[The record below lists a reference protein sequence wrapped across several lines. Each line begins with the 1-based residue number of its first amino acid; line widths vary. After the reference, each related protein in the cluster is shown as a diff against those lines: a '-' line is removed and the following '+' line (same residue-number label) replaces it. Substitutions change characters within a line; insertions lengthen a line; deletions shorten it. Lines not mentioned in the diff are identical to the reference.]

1 MLERWVEVLG
11 GDEIDLSA
19 TEIADACWMA
29 MIQQRFGV
37 ERPQR
42 GLTDQTGTTSL
53 PASTATSSPSVAAP
67 EEPLTNDES
76 ERTPPPS
83 TGSGTGELVTRRSAS
98 DTRSETK
105 TLRVPTESALRDSLP
120 FAQAL
125 RPLMQQRAIGQGV
138 QLDEAATVNKIAEE
152 RVWQPVAKPRTEN
165 WLDLAIVVDESA
177 SMLIWRR
184 TIQEITRF
192 FKHYGVFRDVR
203 LWGLTAQDVSQK
215 ETGQPSDEEP
225 QAVDPSSEAAASTAR
240 QQLYIRS
247 TPFSSIRSQD
257 LRRPDSLLDPSGRRL
272 VLMVTD
278 CVNPLW
284 QTPELLNVLKLWG
297 SSSPMA
303 IMQMMPEWLWRR
315 TYLRQAMLVS
325 LQGKTAGSV
334 NQALEVVLPEVTY
347 QRKSKVDKQADIK
360 VPIVTLEADR
370 LQAWTRMLAAQGGHF
385 APGLIFNPRAQAAT
399 VAVEQRRQQKSSDE
413 ETLALSAQAFRGV
426 ASPLARRLASLL
438 AASPA
443 ITLPVI
449 RIVQEMLLP
458 QSEQIHVAEVLLGGI
473 LKPQATVTP
482 DSHPDHVTYQFVEP
496 DIRADLLA
504 EAPVTD
510 TTAVL
515 SRYIKDNFQQSLHD
529 FIVELRRRLS
539 QSDQAAKDELKPI
552 ATIAADVLQ
561 YRGREY
567 ADFVREVRE
576 RYDETSLEN
585 EPTELDELSPE
596 RFPPLAD
603 FEFNEGEYV
612 DGDERPTFPPPTRSY
627 PFTVLTLEPALEES
641 PSLETF
647 DITVATLSGSGQ
659 QWQVERQQQTAR
671 RYVEPLSEEINLE
684 MVAIPGGSFVMG
696 SPDNEPER
704 FDREGPQHEVTIKPF
719 FMGRYPVT
727 QAQWRA
733 VFAMPQVERKLEA
746 NPSRFKGENRPVEQV
761 SWYDAVEFCQRL
773 SRYTDREY
781 RLPTE
786 AEWEYACRAGTATP
800 FHFGDMITTEVANYN
815 GRPYAGGPGGEKRSK
830 TTPVDEFGFAN
841 AFGLSDMH
849 GNVREWCQDQLHD
862 SYDGAPTDGSAWEDL
877 GERSRRVLR
886 GGSWYLR
893 SEVLPLRLPQLLYAR
908 LPQLHYRF
916 SCSMF
921 CAQDS
926 FVALYPLVLQAL
938 PGNLALLPF
947 ADR

>member
-19 TEIADACWMA
+19 TEIADACWIA
-29 MIQQRFGV
+29 MIQHQFGV
-37 ERPQR
+37 EQPQR
-42 GLTDQTGTTSL
+42 LQRD
-53 PASTATSSPSVAAP
+53 PSVATLLPTSTTTSSLSDTRQETTVNEP
-67 EEPLTNDES
+67 ERS
-76 ERTPPPS
+76 PPPS
-83 TGSGTGELVTRRSAS
+83 SGTGELVTKRSAS

-125 RPLMQQRAIGQGV
+125 RPLMQQRSIGQGV
-138 QLDEAATVNKIAEE
+138 KLDEAATVHKIAEE

-203 LWGLTAQDVSQK
+203 LWGLMAQDDSQQ
-215 ETGQPSDEEP
+215 EIS
-225 QAVDPSSEAAASTAR
+225 

-247 TPFSSIRSQD
+247 TPFSRIRSQD

-272 VLMVTD
+272 LLIVTD
-278 CVNPLW
+278 CVHPLW

-315 TYLRQAMLVS
+315 TYLRQATLVS

-347 QRKSKVDKQADIK
+347 QRKSKTDKQADIK
-360 VPIVTLEADR
+360 VPIVTLEAER

-399 VAVEQRRQQKSSDE
+399 VAVEQRRQQKSSGE
-413 ETLALSAQAFRGV
+413 GTVALSAQTFRGV

-473 LKPQATVTP
+473 LKPQTTVTP

-496 DIRADLLA
+496 DIRSELLA

-515 SRYIKDNFQQSLHD
+515 SRYIKDNFNQSLHD
-529 FIVELRRRLS
+529 FIVELRRRLMR
-539 QSDQAAKDELKPI
+539 SDQAAQDELKPI

-576 RYDETSLEN
+576 RYDEKSLEP
-585 EPTELDELSPE
+585 EPAELDELSPE
-596 RFPPLAD
+596 RFPPLTD
-603 FEFNEGEYV
+603 FEFKEGEYI
-612 DGDERPTFPPPTRSY
+612 DEDTLPTFPPPTQSY
-627 PFTVLTLEPALEES
+627 QFTVLILEPAPEDFQ
-641 PSLETF
+641 SLVTF
-647 DITVATLSGSGQ
+647 EFKVATLAGSGK
-659 QWQVERQQQTAR
+659 QWQVQYQQQIAR

-684 MVAIPGGSFVMG
+684 MVAIPGGKFVMG

-704 FDREGPQHEVTIKPF
+704 FDKEGPQHEVTVEFF
-719 FMGRYPVT
+719 FMGCYPVT

-733 VFAMPQVERKLEA
+733 VVAMPQVERNLEA
-746 NPSRFKGENRPVEQV
+746 DPSRFKGDNRPVEYV
-761 SWYDAVEFCQRL
+761 SWYDADEFCQRL
-773 SRYTDREY
+773 SRYTGREY

-786 AEWEYACRAGTATP
+786 AEWEYACRAGTTTP
-800 FHFGDMITTEVANYN
+800 FHFGDMITTEVANYD
-815 GRPYAGGPGGEKRSK
+815 GRSYAGGPGGKRRGK
-830 TTPVDEFGFAN
+830 TTPVDDFGFAN

-849 GNVREWCQDQLHD
+849 GNVREWCQDHWHNN
-862 SYDGAPTDGSAWEDL
+862 YDGAPTDGSAWEDK
-877 GERSRRVLR
+877 GENSWRTLR
-886 GGSWYLR
+886 GGSWDFNPKYCRSAYRNNFTPHVHSYYLGFR
-893 SEVLPLRLPQLLYAR
+893 VVCSAPRNPL
-908 LPQLHYRF
+908 
-916 SCSMF
+916 
-921 CAQDS
+921 
-926 FVALYPLVLQAL
+926 
-938 PGNLALLPF
+938 
-947 ADR
+947 